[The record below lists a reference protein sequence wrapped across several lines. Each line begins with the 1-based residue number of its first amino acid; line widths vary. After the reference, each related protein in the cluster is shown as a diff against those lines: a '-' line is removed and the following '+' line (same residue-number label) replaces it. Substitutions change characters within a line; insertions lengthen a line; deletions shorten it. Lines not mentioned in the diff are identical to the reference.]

1 MAVGGLRVL
10 IVEDEALLAL
20 DLEDIL
26 VDAGCKVVAVA
37 ARLEQALEVC
47 ASAEFDLALL
57 DMNLAGERID
67 PVARLVNDRGIPIV
81 FVTGYGNRT
90 LPQGVTAPLVDKPYT
105 ASKLLPLI
113 AAIAERR
120 RA

>member
-1 MAVGGLRVL
+1 MRTGGLRVL

-26 VDAGCKVVAVA
+26 VDAGCTVVAIA
-37 ARLEQALEVC
+37 SRLEQALD
-47 ASAEFDLALL
+47 AAAGAEFDLALL

-67 PVARLVNDRGIPIV
+67 PVARRIHDRGIPIV

-90 LPQGVTAPLVDKPYT
+90 LPQGVTAPVVDKPYT

-113 AAIAERR
+113 GAIAERI